1 MVDGPGVVTGR
12 YGTIGEVFFIEEP
25 FWPLNTALYI
35 KDFRGNSRRFVF
47 YTLRLL
53 DYRQYSDKGAV
64 PGVNRNDLHRAP
76 AILPPPK
83 VQQAFETILGSRG
96 KTPGMRRFFGSHDAG
111 NSDSTWVWFP
121 RLRLMACRRRS

>member
-96 KTPGMRRFFGSHDAG
+96 KPRACGDFLVPTTRGILIQPGCG
-111 NSDSTWVWFP
+111 FP
-121 RLRLMACRRRS
+121 D